1 MHRRPVLA
9 LLASPLFAGA
19 GLLTPL
25 RARAHHGWSSFDPG
39 KPLYL
44 KGRVKTVRW
53 RNPHAELEVEPASN
67 LSLPPDLAKRE
78 PPAQTSSFD
87 GRAILAKT
95 RLVDSGNGSWTVEL
109 APLTRL
115 QAWSV
120 SPIREGQEIE
130 VIGYTLADRSE
141 RLMRAEW
148 IILDGRMV
156 GLRSSPA

>member
-1 MHRRPVLA
+1 MHRRQILAVLA
-9 LLASPLFAGA
+9 GPLLAGA

-25 RARAHHGWSSFDPG
+25 RAGAHHGWSSFDPG

-44 KGRVKTVRW
+44 KGRVKAVRW
-53 RNPHAELEVEPASN
+53 RNPHAELEVEPAAQ

-78 PPAQTSSFD
+78 LPAQTSSFD
-87 GRAILAKT
+87 GQAILAKT
-95 RLVDSGNGSWTVEL
+95 RLVDGGNGNWTVEL

-115 QAWSV
+115 QAWGV
-120 SPIREGQEIE
+120 APIREGQEVE

-141 RLMRAEW
+141 RLLRAEW